1 MRIPIA
7 MTASN
12 GAASSRAAAAS
23 TASALRLCRGK
34 VRCLSVP
41 RNNPAD
47 CLDDVVD
54 IFIPHRGIDGQGNQ
68 PLVLPVSHREIVRLI
83 SIAVPIVSVKMN
95 RNEMDRSRYVSSAQF
110 FDEFIP

>member
-7 MTASN
+7 MAASN
-12 GAASSRAAAAS
+12 GAASSRATAAS

-41 RNNPAD
+41 GNNPAD
-47 CLDDVVD
+47 RLDDVVD

-68 PLVLPVSHREIVRLI
+68 PLVLPVSHRKIAGLV
-83 SIAVPIVSVKMN
+83 SIAVPIVSVQMN
-95 RNEMDRSRYVSSAQF
+95 RNEVNRSRNV
-110 FDEFIP
+110 PP